1 MRWGDVATEQ
11 EEDQELNQSYETPVD
26 ENGIKTTY
34 EYTTKEGER
43 VKVVRKVQVKKVMRK
58 KHRDVERREQWKK
71 FGECAGKPPG
81 PESGVTMVGDEV
93 FLESSLVKKK
103 DAASSDSVSMGIVC
117 RHCGAIGDHFSLKCP
132 YKEKLQSAK
141 DMEESGAGSSSSSG
155 GAGRY
160 VAPGVRNRQE
170 GGSGGDRRPND
181 DPTVRVTNLSED
193 TKESDLH
200 ELFSPFG
207 NVKRIFLAKDKKT
220 GFTKGFAFVTYMR
233 REDAQRAIDKLSG
246 YGYDHLILHLEWA
259 KPANY

>member
-1 MRWGDVATEQ
+1 V
-11 EEDQELNQSYETPVD
+11 
-26 ENGIKTTY
+26 
-34 EYTTKEGER
+34 
-43 VKVVRKVQVKKVMRK
+43 VKKVQVKKVVRR
-58 KHRDVERREQWKK
+58 KHRDVERRANWKK
-71 FGECAGKPPG
+71 FGECAGKPRG

-93 FLESSLVKKK
+93 FLESSLTKKK
-103 DAASSDSVSMGIVC
+103 ADAASDSVSMGIVC
-117 RHCGAIGDHFSLKCP
+117 RHCGAVGDHFSLKCP
-132 YKEKLQSAK
+132 YKEKLQTAK
-141 DMEESGAGSSSSSG
+141 ELEEGSSSSAASSGGG

-170 GGSGGDRRPND
+170 GGSGGDRRSTD

-207 NVKRIFLAKDKKT
+207 SVKRIFLAKDKKT
-220 GFTKGFAFVTYMR
+220 GMTKGFAFVTYVR
-233 REDAQRAIDKLSG
+233 REDAQRAIEKLSG